1 MRARVSDNK
10 VPLFATL
17 SAGLAATLLAAS
29 AQADII
35 SIGVTLA
42 SPPDGS
48 YQLTGQSAMFK
59 TTPDSLSTGGQLD
72 DVASPGAVISYE
84 EVFPPATLDDY
95 KFFGYYGR
103 ILTKNSGGDVTD
115 TSIIMAFRQGE
126 GVGHRISDYFSYS
139 EATLVAAFGTFDS
152 PEFLDLIGGVSD
164 NPLTRGIIEVLPI
177 GRPGETLDLVAFT
190 GGVDGDLGVSVGSLT
205 YSVVPAPASTMLLL
219 AGGAVVGRRR
229 R

>member
-1 MRARVSDNK
+1 MRTRISDNK
-10 VPLFATL
+10 VPLFVAL
-17 SAGLAATLLAAS
+17 SAGFAVTLIAAT

-42 SPPDGS
+42 SPPEGS
-48 YQLTGQSAMFK
+48 YQLTGQSAMLK
-59 TTPDSLSTGGQLD
+59 TTPDSLSSGGQLD
-72 DVASPGAVISYE
+72 DVASPGTVISYE

-103 ILTKNSGGDVTD
+103 ILTKDSADAVTD

-139 EATLVAAFGTFDS
+139 ESTLVTAFGSFDS
-152 PEFLDLIGGVSD
+152 PEFLDLIGGVSG

-177 GRPGETLDLVAFT
+177 GRPGESLDLVAFT

-205 YSVVPAPASTMLLL
+205 YSVVPAPASALFLL
-219 AGGAVVGRRR
+219 AGGAVFGRRR

>member
-1 MRARVSDNK
+1 MRTRVSDKNISF
-10 VPLFATL
+10 VLVV
-17 SAGLAATLLAAS
+17 SASLAATLIAPT
-29 AQADII
+29 AQADVI

-42 SPPDGS
+42 SPADGS
-48 YQLTGQSAMFK
+48 YQLTGQSSMFK

-72 DVASPGAVISYE
+72 NVTSPGAVISYD

-103 ILTKNSGGDVTD
+103 ILTKDSGGDVTD

-152 PEFLDLIGGVSD
+152 TEFLDLIGGVSS

-190 GGVDGDLGVSVGSLT
+190 AGVDGDLGVSVGSLT
-205 YSVVPAPASTMLLL
+205 YSVVPAPASALLLL
-219 AGGAVVGRRR
+219 AGGAVVGGRRR
-229 R
+229 